1 MTMVDSPTIAVG
13 SVTLLGV
20 AFFIRS
26 MAAVLNAA
34 SKFFRATSGLVKCF
48 KKVRIV
54 AAKFSQSHPIKKII
68 KFTFRDYF
76 ENPLGCLNREF
87 KKHRLERPVAGGL
100 QKNSN

>member
-1 MTMVDSPTIAVG
+1 MTMIDSHTIAVG

-34 SKFFRATSGLVKCF
+34 SKFFRAASGLVKC
-48 KKVRIV
+48 KCELWPRNSLNRILL
-54 AAKFSQSHPIKKII
+54 KKII

-76 ENPLGCLNREF
+76 EIHL
-87 KKHRLERPVAGGL
+87 VALSGI
-100 QKNSN
+100 